1 MMNEY
6 GYMGIM
12 FLIAIENIFPP
23 IPSEVILT
31 FGGFMTTISA
41 LSVTGVVASATAGS
55 VLGSIILY
63 LIGLQFDVARL
74 EKFVNRWGYILC
86 LTANDIYKA
95 DTWFEKYGSW
105 TVFFCRFVPL
115 VRSLISIPAGMANM
129 KLRLFLPLTTLG
141 TLMWY
146 IILVYLGASVGASW
160 EVIVEYM
167 EVYSKAIYVILVLL
181 VISLVLIFVRRK
193 SNRV

>member
-74 EKFVNRWGYILC
+74 EKFVNRWGYILR

-141 TLMWY
+141 TLMWN